1 MGNRGLSNTRCP
13 LPTWLY
19 WKKLDKKWAVPPE
32 FCGMWGDFH
41 PVPAVPAVLGSQVP
55 SVYPAIYGIQRYA
68 NYHYCYYI
76 NRNMP
81 IICKQLWPHS
91 NLIWSDLRR
100 FAKFYDV
107 KRLRVSQIRLLCSV
121 VGWSL
126 VANRMVMGSISTQ
139 RNKLFSFPHFLS
151 EAKYG
156 VKFCHSIR
164 SVWRKIEK
172 TEYLL
177 WEQKRETA

>member
-1 MGNRGLSNTRCP
+1 
-13 LPTWLY
+13 
-19 WKKLDKKWAVPPE
+19 
-32 FCGMWGDFH
+32 MWG
-41 PVPAVPAVLGSQVP
+41 VECLNGNGVLTIGSQVP
-55 SVYPAIYGIQRYA
+55 FVYPAICRIQRYA
-68 NYHYCYYI
+68 NYHYYFYI
-76 NRNMP
+76 NRNMS
-81 IICKQLWPHS
+81 IICKQS
-91 NLIWSDLRR
+91 SDLIWPDLRR

-107 KRLRVSQIRLLCSV
+107 KRLRVSQIRLFCSV
-121 VGWSL
+121 LGWSL
-126 VANRMVMGSISTQ
+126 VANTMVMGSISTQ